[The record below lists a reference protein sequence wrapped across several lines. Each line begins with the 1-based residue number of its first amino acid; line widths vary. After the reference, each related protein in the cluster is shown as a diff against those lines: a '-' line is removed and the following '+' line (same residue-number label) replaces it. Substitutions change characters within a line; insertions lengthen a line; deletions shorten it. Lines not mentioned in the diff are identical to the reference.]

1 MSVCET
7 NGDEFMAGLILKLR
21 PYEELMINGVV
32 VENGD
37 RKARLRVKTDGA
49 HILRLRDA
57 MKPEEATTPL
67 KRAYYIAQMAVA
79 GQLANAEAADL
90 VRHALKN
97 YDGPGAEETQREV
110 DIGLGE
116 NEFYKVMRYLG
127 EVIAAEPARPSV
139 FTQTTNAQE
148 RPLPRIVGGC
158 AP

>member
-1 MSVCET
+1 
-7 NGDEFMAGLILKLR
+7 MAGLILKLR

-57 MKPEEATTPL
+57 MKPEDATTPL

-79 GQLANAEAADL
+79 GQLANTEAGDL
-90 VRHALKN
+90 ARHALEN
-97 YDGPGAEETQREV
+97 YGGSAAEETRREV
-110 DIGLGE
+110 NLRIAE
-116 NEFYKVMRYLG
+116 NEFYKIMRYLG
-127 EVIAAEPARPSV
+127 EVIAAEPEKAAV
-139 FTQTTNAQE
+139 FAQTANAPDHPFPQ
-148 RPLPRIVGGC
+148 IFGGS

>member
-1 MSVCET
+1 
-7 NGDEFMAGLILKLR
+7 MAGLIIKLR

-90 VRHALKN
+90 ARHALEN
-97 YDGPGAEETQREV
+97 YDGPGAEQTRRAI
-110 DIGLGE
+110 DSRLAE

-127 EVIAAEPARPSV
+127 EIIAAEPAHPPV
-139 FTQTTNAQE
+139 FEQTASAADH
-148 RPLPRIVGGC
+148 PLPQIVGGS

>member
-1 MSVCET
+1 
-7 NGDEFMAGLILKLR
+7 MAGLILKLR

-79 GQLANAEAADL
+79 GQLANAEAVDH
-90 VRHALKN
+90 VRHALEN
-97 YDGPGAEETQREV
+97 YDGPGAEQTRRAV
-110 DIGLGE
+110 DSRLAE

-127 EVIAAEPARPSV
+127 EIIAAEPASPPAFAKTPTAS
-139 FTQTTNAQE
+139 E
-148 RPLPRIVGGC
+148 LPLPQIVGGS
-158 AP
+158 AL

>member
-1 MSVCET
+1 
-7 NGDEFMAGLILKLR
+7 MAGLILKLR

-79 GQLANAEAADL
+79 GQLANSEAADHI
-90 VRHALKN
+90 RHALEN
-97 YDGPGAEETQREV
+97 YDGSDTEETRRTV
-110 DIGLGE
+110 DNRLAE

-127 EVIAAEPARPSV
+127 EIIAAEPASPPA
-139 FTQTTNAQE
+139 FAKTPNAPE
-148 RPLPRIVGGC
+148 LALPQIVGGS